1 MPYQITA
8 TAKAEQPSRHPTY
21 HLSYKLM
28 PEVWYENV
36 NKLRLIYVVVVLVL
50 LALFLPRYGYAP
62 PKFWSVLWVSLYV
75 LGWMTDAISTW
86 LCVRLAPRFEARDLA
101 FPIIETNPLLS
112 NRPTLFE
119 QLFNVTTLFA
129 VAGATMSWFAPGLG
143 LALGGLQIGVGI
155 NNLRQ
160 RKRLQLQLSLYD
172 EVEKSRGV

>member
-1 MPYQITA
+1 MPYQITV
-8 TAKAEQPSRHPTY
+8 TAKAEPKRHPTY

-62 PKFWSVLWVSLYV
+62 PMFLSVLGVSLYV
-75 LGWMTDAISTW
+75 IGFLVDGVSTW
-86 LCVRLAPRFEARDLA
+86 LCLRLVPRFEARDLSY
-101 FPIIETNPLLS
+101 PLIETNPVM
-112 NRPTLFE
+112 NNHPTLFE

-143 LALGGLQIGVGI
+143 LALGGLQVGVGI

>member
-1 MPYQITA
+1 MPYQITV
-8 TAKAEQPSRHPTY
+8 TAKTEPKRHPTY

-62 PKFWSVLWVSLYV
+62 PKFWSVMGVSLYV
-75 LGWMTDAISTW
+75 LGFLVDAVSTW
-86 LCVRLAPRFEARDLA
+86 LCLRLVPRFEARELSY
-101 FPIIETNPLLS
+101 PLIETNPLLS
-112 NRPTLFE
+112 NHPTLFE
-119 QLFNVTTLFA
+119 QLFNATTLFA